1 MLSLPATRIILATAS
16 PTRQAMLRDA
26 GLSFESVPASVDE
39 ESLRQ
44 AAMADELSS
53 ADAATLIAE
62 MKARQISG
70 RYPDAFVIG
79 ADQLLDCNGQWY
91 AKPADRKEAEH
102 TLRSLSGLTH
112 HLVTAAVVFRN
123 GQRLWHQVESP
134 SIAIR
139 TLPEDFIA
147 SYLDALG
154 KDMTA
159 TPGVYQIE
167 KLGAHLISRIDGS
180 PYAVL
185 GLPLLPL
192 LSFLREH
199 GLDFRGGA

>member
-1 MLSLPATRIILATAS
+1 MLSLPGSRIILATAS
-16 PTRQAMLRDA
+16 PTRRAMLRDA
-26 GLSFESVPASVDE
+26 GLLFESVAAMVDE

-44 AAMADELSS
+44 AAFADGISS
-53 ADAATLIAE
+53 VDAATLIAE

-79 ADQLLDCNGQWY
+79 ADQLLDCDGHWY
-91 AKPADRKEAEH
+91 AKPVDRKEAED
-102 TLRSLSGLTH
+102 TLRSLSGRTH

-134 SIAIR
+134 AI
-139 TLPEDFIA
+139 TLRDLPAAFIS
-147 SYLDALG
+147 SYLDNLG
-154 KDMTA
+154 AEITA

-167 KLGAHLISRIDGS
+167 RLGAHLLGKIDGS

-192 LSFLREH
+192 LAFLREH
-199 GLDFRGGA
+199 GLDFRGET